1 MVSTMPKEKSLKS
14 TGYILIISFLAIV
27 SILSVVALNQLKRN
41 NLEQTRTSLLTIL
54 AIVQE
59 AHHIW
64 IDQRKNDIR
73 ELASRPEIINLT
85 MKLAE
90 KREKNE
96 TLIGS
101 KSLIE
106 LRGTIKPYLN
116 KYGDQGFFLIGH
128 DRTNIASMGDEIIGI
143 TNLIQSQKSEL
154 IDRSFQGDS
163 VFIPPIVSDVPL
175 RDKKGQI
182 HDNLPTLFITTPVRS
197 NEGNII
203 AVLALR
209 IDPGKHFTRITQL
222 GRMGKTGET
231 YAFDHNATLLNNSRF
246 DQQLVRARLMQSDQD
261 SILNIRIVDPGG
273 NLLKGF
279 EAPSRESPLALT
291 TMAQSAVSGHN
302 DVNID
307 GYRDYRGVMV
317 FGAWAWEKNLNFGIA
332 TEIDVEEALAPYYN
346 TRNILLT
353 VVVLTC
359 LLGFTLRSIIQRMQ
373 RQAQIQLEEVYA
385 GLDDRVKERTEELEI
400 TQTRLSKTNNELQQ
414 LAITDGLTG
423 LYNRRH
429 FDDRLVKEWSRCQ
442 RNKKPLAVIIFD
454 VDYFKSYNDSYGH
467 QYGDNCLKT
476 ISNLLLGLHFAN
488 RPGDCIARYGGEEF
502 VIFLADIDEGYA
514 HKIADNIRQAVYE
527 LGIPHEDR
535 PDSAVDRVTVSV
547 GVAIETASSGIT
559 PEQIVSRADQALYAA
574 KNSGRN
580 QVCLYQINE
589 QETCEVIPLIKG
601 SQNNKS

>member
-1 MVSTMPKEKSLKS
+1 
-14 TGYILIISFLAIV
+14 
-27 SILSVVALNQLKRN
+27 
-41 NLEQTRTSLLTIL
+41 
-54 AIVQE
+54 
-59 AHHIW
+59 
-64 IDQRKNDIR
+64 
-73 ELASRPEIINLT
+73 
-85 MKLAE
+85 
-90 KREKNE
+90 
-96 TLIGS
+96 
-101 KSLIE
+101 
-106 LRGTIKPYLN
+106 
-116 KYGDQGFFLIGH
+116 
-128 DRTNIASMGDEIIGI
+128 
-143 TNLIQSQKSEL
+143 
-154 IDRSFQGDS
+154 
-163 VFIPPIVSDVPL
+163 
-175 RDKKGQI
+175 
-182 HDNLPTLFITTPVRS
+182 
-197 NEGNII
+197 
-203 AVLALR
+203 
-209 IDPGKHFTRITQL
+209 
-222 GRMGKTGET
+222 MGKTGET
-231 YAFDHNATLLNNSRF
+231 YAFDNNATLLSNSRF
-246 DQQLVRARLMQSDQD
+246 DQQLVNARLIQSNQN

-279 EAPSRESPLALT
+279 EVPARESPLALT

-307 GYRDYRGVMV
+307 GYRDYRGAMV
-317 FGAWAWEKNLNFGIA
+317 FGAWVWEKDLNFGIA

-373 RQAQIQLEEVYA
+373 HQAQILLKEAYA
-385 GLDDRVKERTEELEI
+385 VLDDRVKERTEELEI
-400 TQTRLSKTNNELQQ
+400 TQIRLSKTNNELQQ
-414 LAITDGLTG
+414 LAITDGLTK

-442 RNKKPLAVIIFD
+442 RNKENLAIIIFD

-476 ISNLLLGLHFAN
+476 ISNLLLDMHFAN

-514 HKIADNIRQAVYE
+514 HKIADSIRQAVYD

-580 QVCLYQINE
+580 RVCLYQINE
-589 QETCEVIPLIKG
+589 QKTCEVIPLKG
-601 SQNNKS
+601 RSQNNKS

>member
-1 MVSTMPKEKSLKS
+1 MPKEKSLKL
-14 TGYILIISFLAIV
+14 TGYILIIGFLVIV
-27 SILSVVALNQLKRN
+27 SIFSVVALNQLKRN
-41 NLEQTRTSLLTIL
+41 SLEQTRTSLLTIL

-73 ELASRPEIINLT
+73 ELASRQEIVSLT
-85 MKLAE
+85 MQLTEKL
-90 KREKNE
+90 EKNE
-96 TLIGS
+96 ALVGS

-106 LRGTIKPYLN
+106 LRRIIKPYLS

-128 DRTNIASMGDEIIGI
+128 DRTSIASMRDENIGR

-154 IDRSFQGDS
+154 IDRSFQGHS
-163 VFIPPIVSDVPL
+163 VFVPPIVSDEPL
-175 RDKKGQI
+175 MDEMGQI
-182 HDNLPTLFITTPVRS
+182 QGNLPTLFITTPVRS
-197 NEGNII
+197 NKGDII

-209 IDPGKHFTRITQL
+209 IDPGKHFTHITQL

-231 YAFDHNATLLNNSRF
+231 YAFDNNATLLSNSRF
-246 DQQLVRARLMQSDQD
+246 DQQLVNTRLIQSNQNP
-261 SILNIRIVDPGG
+261 ILNVRIVDPGG

-279 EAPSRESPLALT
+279 ESPDSESPLALT
-291 TMAQSAVSGHN
+291 IMAQSAVSGHS

-317 FGAWAWEKNLNFGIA
+317 FGAWVWEKNLNFGIA
-332 TEIDVEEALAPYYN
+332 TEIDVEEALTPYYN

-373 RQAQIQLEEVYA
+373 HQAKIQLEDAYA

-400 TQTRLSKTNNELQQ
+400 TQIRLSKSNDELQQ

-429 FDDRLVKEWSRCQ
+429 FDVCLVKEWSRCQ
-442 RNKKPLAVIIFD
+442 RNKTNLAVILFD
-454 VDYFKSYNDSYGH
+454 VDYFKSYNDNYGH
-467 QYGDNCLKT
+467 QHGDDCLKT
-476 ISNLLLGLHFAN
+476 ISNLLLDMHFAN

-502 VIFLADIDEGYA
+502 VIFLPDVDENHAY
-514 HKIADNIRQAVYE
+514 KIADNIRQTIYD
-527 LGIPHEDR
+527 LGIPHQDR
-535 PDSAVDRVTVSV
+535 PDSTVDWVTVSI
-547 GVAIETASSGIT
+547 GVAIGTASSDIV
-559 PEQIVSRADQALYAA
+559 PEQLVNRADKALYAA

-580 QVCLYQINE
+580 QVCLYQNGE
-589 QETCEVIPLIKG
+589 QKTGTVISLIRRPQK
-601 SQNNKS
+601 KPILK

>member
-1 MVSTMPKEKSLKS
+1 MKSIS
-14 TGYILIISFLAIV
+14 YILIISFLVIV

-41 NLEQTRTSLLTIL
+41 SLEQTRTSLLTIL
-54 AIVQE
+54 AIVDE

-64 IDQRKNDIR
+64 IDQRKHDIR
-73 ELASRPEIINLT
+73 ELASRQEIISHT
-85 MKLAE
+85 MQLAE

-96 TLIGS
+96 ALIGS

-106 LRGTIKPYLN
+106 LRRIIKLYLN

-128 DRTNIASMGDEIIGI
+128 DRTSIASMRDDNIGI
-143 TNLIQSQKSEL
+143 TNLIHFQKSEL

-175 RDKKGQI
+175 MDKTGQI
-182 HDNLPTLFITTPVRS
+182 QSNLPTLFITTPVRS
-197 NEGNII
+197 NEGDII

-231 YAFDHNATLLNNSRF
+231 YAFDNNATLLSNSRF
-246 DQQLVRARLMQSDQD
+246 DQQLVNARLMQSNQN

-279 EAPSRESPLALT
+279 EVPAREIPLPLT

-307 GYRDYRGVMV
+307 GYRDYRGAMV
-317 FGAWAWEKNLNFGIA
+317 FGAWVWEKNLNFGIA

-359 LLGFTLRSIIQRMQ
+359 LLGFTLRSIIHRMQ
-373 RQAQIQLEEVYA
+373 HQAQIQLEEAYA
-385 GLDDRVKERTEELEI
+385 VLDDRVKERTEELEI
-400 TQTRLSKTNNELQQ
+400 TQIRLSKTNNELQQ
-414 LAITDGLTG
+414 LAITDGLTR

-442 RNKKPLAVIIFD
+442 RNKENLAVIIFD
-454 VDYFKSYNDSYGH
+454 VDYIKSYNDSYGH

-476 ISNLLLGLHFAN
+476 ISELLLGMHFAK

-502 VIFLADIDEGYA
+502 VILLADIDEGYA
-514 HKIADNIRQAVYE
+514 HKIADNIRQAIYD

-535 PDSAVDRVTVSV
+535 PDSTVDRVTVSV
-547 GVAIETASSGIT
+547 GVAIETASSSIA
-559 PEQIVSRADQALYAA
+559 PEQVVSRADQALYAA

-589 QETCEVIPLIKG
+589 QKTCEVIPLINR

>member
-1 MVSTMPKEKSLKS
+1 MTKEKSLKS

-41 NLEQTRTSLLTIL
+41 NLEQTRTSLLTVL

-85 MKLAE
+85 MNLAE

-106 LRGTIKPYLN
+106 LRRIIKPYLN

-128 DRTNIASMGDEIIGI
+128 DRTNIASMADEIIGT
-143 TNLIQSQKSEL
+143 TNLIQAQKSEL

-163 VFIPPIVSDVPL
+163 VFIPPIVSDLPL

-182 HDNLPTLFITTPVRS
+182 HDNLPTLFITAPVRS

-231 YAFDHNATLLNNSRF
+231 YAF
-246 DQQLVRARLMQSDQD
+246 
-261 SILNIRIVDPGG
+261 
-273 NLLKGF
+273 LKGF
-279 EAPSRESPLALT
+279 EVPSRESPLALT

-317 FGAWAWEKNLNFGIA
+317 FGAWVWEKNLNFGIA

-346 TRNILLT
+346 TRDILLT
-353 VVVLTC
+353 VVVLSC

-373 RQAQIQLEEVYA
+373 HQAQIQLEEAYA

-400 TQTRLSKTNNELQQ
+400 TQIRLSETNNELQQ

-423 LYNRRH
+423 LYNR
-429 FDDRLVKEWSRCQ
+429 WSRCQ
-442 RNKKPLAVIIFD
+442 RDKKTLAIIIFD

-467 QYGDNCLKT
+467 QYGDKCLKT

-502 VIFLADIDEGYA
+502 VIFLADIDEDYA
-514 HKIADNIRQAVYE
+514 HKIADNVRQAVYD

-547 GVAIETASSGIT
+547 GVAIETASSDIA

-574 KNSGRN
+574 KNAGRN

-589 QETCEVIPLIKG
+589 QKTCEVIPLIRR
-601 SQNNKS
+601 SRNNKS